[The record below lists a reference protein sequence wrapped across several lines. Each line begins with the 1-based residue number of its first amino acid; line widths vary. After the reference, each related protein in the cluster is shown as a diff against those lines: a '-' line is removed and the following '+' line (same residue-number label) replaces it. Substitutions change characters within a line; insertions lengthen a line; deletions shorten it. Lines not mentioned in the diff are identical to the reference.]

1 LNVGGLLEGTRVLD
15 FTRVLAGPYASMV
28 MADLGAEVLKVEL
41 PGKGDESRQFGP
53 FQNGESAYFT
63 SINRGKK
70 SVTIDL
76 RIEEGQEL
84 ARRLAGQCDVLIE
97 NFRPGSMARFGLEY
111 ERLHVLYPRLVYASV
126 SGFGQTGPY
135 AQRPAYDVIIQ
146 AMGGIASIT
155 GEPDGAPVRVGS
167 SVGDLSAAL
176 FAVIGIQAALGR
188 ARESGEGQQ
197 LDLSM
202 LDCQIALLENAVSRY
217 AVTREVPRPLGS
229 RHPSITPFQF
239 FEAADGYLVV
249 AAGNDGLWRKFC
261 DAIGKPEL
269 VDDPRFASNAQR
281 TENHAELEPLL
292 AAPLRTKGVEEWC
305 ALLGEA
311 GIPCGPINDVERI
324 FNDPQV
330 AARRMLRQM
339 EHPRAGAQMVANSP
353 LRFSQTPVELGD
365 PAPLLGQHTDE
376 VLGELLEVPEEER
389 ERLRNK
395 GVI

>member
-1 LNVGGLLEGTRVLD
+1 MGGLLEGTRVLD